1 MVRRPRV
8 RLQRKIEKLKED
20 LLTMADTVQ
29 ERLTMSIQAIR
40 DRDRE
45 IATAVIDGD
54 SEINRSELEIEEG
67 CLEVLAL
74 HQPVAMDL
82 RLITGVFKI
91 VNQLERI
98 GDLAVNIAETA
109 ILMAS
114 EEPLDVPSEYFVM
127 AEKTQAMLSKA
138 LTAFTKMDEEMA
150 VEILSD
156 DDEIDMMKHK
166 LHSNLEERLTL
177 EIDRH
182 RVLIHL
188 FLVSRHLERI
198 ADHATNIAEDV
209 IYMVT
214 GELVGYEYNK

>member
-1 MVRRPRV
+1 MIHRPRV

-20 LLTMADTVQ
+20 LLTMADTVK

-166 LHSNLEERLTL
+166 LHSNLEERLTQ
-177 EIDRH
+177 EIERR

-214 GELVGYEYNK
+214 GELVGYDYNP

>member
-20 LLTMADTVQ
+20 LLTMADTVK

-82 RLITGVFKI
+82 RLITGVLKI

-166 LHSNLEERLTL
+166 LHSNLEERLTQ
-177 EIDRH
+177 EIDRR

>member
-1 MVRRPRV
+1 MVHRPRV

-20 LLTMADTVQ
+20 LLTMADTVKK
-29 ERLTMSIQAIR
+29 RLEMSIQAIR

-45 IATAVIDGD
+45 LATAVIDGD
-54 SEINRSELEIEEG
+54 SEVNHSELEIEEG
-67 CLEVLAL
+67 CLEILAL
-74 HQPVAMDL
+74 HQPVALDL

-91 VNQLERI
+91 TNQLERI

-114 EEPLDVPSEYFVM
+114 EKPLDVPSEYFIM

-138 LTAFTKMDEEMA
+138 LAAFTKMDEEMA

-156 DDEIDMMKHK
+156 DDEVDMMKHK
-166 LHSNLEERLTL
+166 LHSNLEERLTQ
-177 EIDRH
+177 EIERR

>member
-8 RLQRKIEKLKED
+8 RLQRKIEKLKND
-20 LLTMADTVQ
+20 LLAMAATVK

-45 IATAVIDGD
+45 LATTVIDGD

-138 LTAFTKMDEEMA
+138 LAAFTKMDEEMA

-166 LHSNLEERLTL
+166 LHSNLEERLTQ
-177 EIDRH
+177 EIERR

-214 GELVGYEYNK
+214 GELVGYDYNP

>member
-8 RLQRKIEKLKED
+8 RLQRKIEKLKND
-20 LLTMADTVQ
+20 LLAMAATVK

-82 RLITGVFKI
+82 RLITGVLKI

-166 LHSNLEERLTL
+166 LHSNLEERLTQ
-177 EIDRH
+177 EIERR

-214 GELVGYEYNK
+214 GELVGYDYNP

>member
-8 RLQRKIEKLKED
+8 RLQRKIEKLKND
-20 LLTMADTVQ
+20 LLAMAATVK

-45 IATAVIDGD
+45 IATTVIDGD

-166 LHSNLEERLTL
+166 LHSNLEERLTQ
-177 EIDRH
+177 EIERR

-214 GELVGYEYNK
+214 GELVGYDYNP

>member
-8 RLQRKIEKLKED
+8 RLQRKIEKLKGD
-20 LLTMADTVQ
+20 LLAMAATVK
-29 ERLTMSIQAIR
+29 ERLAMSIQAIR
-40 DRDRE
+40 DRDSE
-45 IATAVIDGD
+45 LATAVIDGD
-54 SEINRSELEIEEG
+54 SEVNHSELEIEEG
-67 CLEVLAL
+67 CLEILAL
-74 HQPVAMDL
+74 HQPVALDL

-109 ILMAS
+109 ILMSS

-166 LHSNLEERLTL
+166 LHSNLEERLTR
-177 EIDRH
+177 EIDRR

>member
-20 LLTMADTVQ
+20 LLTMADTVK

-166 LHSNLEERLTL
+166 LHSNLEERLTQ
-177 EIDRH
+177 EIERR

>member
-20 LLTMADTVQ
+20 LLTMADTVK

-82 RLITGVFKI
+82 RLITGVLKI

-166 LHSNLEERLTL
+166 LHSNLEERLTQ
-177 EIDRH
+177 EIERR

-214 GELVGYEYNK
+214 GELVGYDYNP

>member
-8 RLQRKIEKLKED
+8 RLQRKIEKLKND
-20 LLTMADTVQ
+20 LLAMAATVK
-29 ERLTMSIQAIR
+29 ERLAMSIQAIR

-45 IATAVIDGD
+45 LATAVIDGD
-54 SEINRSELEIEEG
+54 SEVNHSELEIEEG
-67 CLEVLAL
+67 CLAVLAL
-74 HQPVAMDL
+74 HQPVALDL

-91 VNQLERI
+91 TNQLERI

-114 EEPLDVPSEYFVM
+114 EKPLDVPSEYFIM

-156 DDEIDMMKHK
+156 DDEVDMMKHK
-166 LHSNLEERLTL
+166 LHSNLEERLTQ
-177 EIDRH
+177 EIERR

-214 GELVGYEYNK
+214 GELVGYEYNE

>member
-8 RLQRKIEKLKED
+8 RLQRKIEKLKND
-20 LLTMADTVQ
+20 LLAMAATVK

-45 IATAVIDGD
+45 LATTVIDGD

-138 LTAFTKMDEEMA
+138 LAAFTKMDEEMA

-156 DDEIDMMKHK
+156 DDEVDMMKHK
-166 LHSNLEERLTL
+166 LHSNLEERLTQ
-177 EIDRH
+177 EIERR

-214 GELVGYEYNK
+214 GELVGYDYNP

>member
-20 LLTMADTVQ
+20 LLTMADTVK

-166 LHSNLEERLTL
+166 LHSNLEERLTR
-177 EIDRH
+177 EIDRR
-182 RVLIHL
+182 RVLIHF

>member
-8 RLQRKIEKLKED
+8 RLQRKIEKLKND
-20 LLTMADTVQ
+20 LLAMAATVK
-29 ERLTMSIQAIR
+29 ERLAMSIQAIR

-45 IATAVIDGD
+45 LATAVIDGD
-54 SEINRSELEIEEG
+54 SEVNHSELEIEEG

-166 LHSNLEERLTL
+166 LHSNLEERLTQ
-177 EIDRH
+177 EIERR

-214 GELVGYEYNK
+214 GELVGYDYNP

>member
-1 MVRRPRV
+1 MVHRPRV

-20 LLTMADTVQ
+20 LLTMADTVK

-166 LHSNLEERLTL
+166 LHSNLEERLTQ
-177 EIDRH
+177 EIERR

-214 GELVGYEYNK
+214 GELVGYDYNP

>member
-8 RLQRKIEKLKED
+8 RLQRKIDKLNRD
-20 LLTMADTVQ
+20 LLAMADTVK
-29 ERLTMSIQAIR
+29 ERLQMSIQAIR
-40 DRDRE
+40 ERDRE
-45 IATAVIDGD
+45 LATTVIDGD
-54 SEINRSELEIEEG
+54 SEINYSELEIEEG
-67 CLEVLAL
+67 CLAVLAL

-82 RLITGVFKI
+82 RLIAGIFKI
-91 VNQLERI
+91 ANQLERI

-114 EEPLDVPSEYFVM
+114 EEPVDVPSEYYVM
-127 AEKTQAMLSKA
+127 AEKTQSMVSKA
-138 LTAFTKMDEEMA
+138 LVAFTKMDEEMA

-156 DDEIDMMKHK
+156 DDEVDMMKHK
-166 LHSNLEERLTL
+166 LHSNLEDRLTR
-177 EIDRH
+177 EIQKR

-214 GELVGYEYNK
+214 GQLVGYEYKK

>member
-8 RLQRKIEKLKED
+8 RLQRKIEKLKGD
-20 LLTMADTVQ
+20 LLAMAATVK
-29 ERLTMSIQAIR
+29 ERLAMSIQAIR

-45 IATAVIDGD
+45 LATSVIDGD
-54 SEINRSELEIEEG
+54 SEVNHSELEIEEG
-67 CLEVLAL
+67 CLAVLAL
-74 HQPVAMDL
+74 HQPVALDL

-91 VNQLERI
+91 TNQLERI

-114 EEPLDVPSEYFVM
+114 EKPLDVPSEYFIM

-138 LTAFTKMDEEMA
+138 LAAFTKMDEEMA

-156 DDEIDMMKHK
+156 DDEVDMMKHK
-166 LHSNLEERLTL
+166 LHSNLEERLTR
-177 EIDRH
+177 EIERR

-214 GELVGYEYNK
+214 GELVGYDYNE

>member
-20 LLTMADTVQ
+20 LLTMAEKVK
-29 ERLTMSIQAIR
+29 ERLAMSILAIR
-40 DRDRE
+40 DRNIE
-45 IATAVIDGD
+45 MATTVIDGD
-54 SEINRSELEIEEG
+54 SEVNRNELEIEEG

-166 LHSNLEERLTL
+166 LHSNLEERLTR
-177 EIDRH
+177 EITRR
-182 RVLIHL
+182 RVLVHL

-209 IYMVT
+209 VYMVT
-214 GELVGYEYNK
+214 GELVGYDYNE

>member
-8 RLQRKIEKLKED
+8 RLQRKIEKLKND
-20 LLTMADTVQ
+20 LLAMAATVK
-29 ERLTMSIQAIR
+29 ERLAMSIQAIR

-45 IATAVIDGD
+45 LATAVIDGD
-54 SEINRSELEIEEG
+54 SEVNHSELEIEEG
-67 CLEVLAL
+67 CLEILAL
-74 HQPVAMDL
+74 HQPVALDL

-114 EEPLDVPSEYFVM
+114 EKPLEVPSEYFVM

-138 LTAFTKMDEEMA
+138 LLAFTKMDEEMA

-166 LHSNLEERLTL
+166 LHSNLEERLTR
-177 EIDRH
+177 EIDRR

>member
-20 LLTMADTVQ
+20 LLTMAEKVK
-29 ERLTMSIQAIR
+29 ERLAMSILAIR
-40 DRDRE
+40 DRNIE
-45 IATAVIDGD
+45 MATTVIDGD
-54 SEINRSELEIEEG
+54 SEINRSELEIEES
-67 CLEVLAL
+67 CLAILAL

-91 VNQLERI
+91 ANQLERI

-114 EEPLDVPSEYFVM
+114 EKPLDVPSEYFIM

-138 LTAFTKMDEEMA
+138 LAAFTRMDEDMA

-166 LHSNLEERLTL
+166 LHSNLEERLTR
-177 EIDRH
+177 EIDRR

-209 IYMVT
+209 VYMVT
-214 GELVGYEYNK
+214 GELVGYDYNE

>member
-1 MVRRPRV
+1 MGNC
-8 RLQRKIEKLKED
+8 LQ
-20 LLTMADTVQ
+20 
-29 ERLTMSIQAIR
+29 
-40 DRDRE
+40 
-45 IATAVIDGD
+45 
-54 SEINRSELEIEEG
+54 
-67 CLEVLAL
+67 C
-74 HQPVAMDL
+74 P
-82 RLITGVFKI
+82 I

-166 LHSNLEERLTL
+166 LHSNLEERLTQ
-177 EIDRH
+177 EIERR

-214 GELVGYEYNK
+214 GELVGYDYNP

>member
-20 LLTMADTVQ
+20 LLTMADTVK

-166 LHSNLEERLTL
+166 LHSNLEERLTQ
-177 EIDRH
+177 EIDRR